1 VSRDPVD
8 ESVAEIARLRY
19 VVMSL
24 REELEAT
31 ADSGKI
37 PRPLVAG
44 IMRRMEEESGLLGAP
59 DRQ

>member
-1 VSRDPVD
+1 
-8 ESVAEIARLRY
+8 
-19 VVMSL
+19 MSL

-44 IMRRMEEESGLLGAP
+44 IMRRMEEEFGLLGAP